1 MYTKIQLQRI
11 HASSDS
17 NDGWHLRSVTG
28 NHAKHT
34 DGIHSHSP
42 LSYKE
47 MAWRPPCLT
56 PIKDLEYE
64 GSRDKIGPM
73 QVILSP

>member
-1 MYTKIQLQRI
+1 MRNTLMEF
-11 HASSDS
+11 
-17 NDGWHLRSVTG
+17 
-28 NHAKHT
+28 
-34 DGIHSHSP
+34 IHSSP

-47 MAWRPPCLT
+47 MAWRPPRLT

-73 QVILSP
+73 QAILSP